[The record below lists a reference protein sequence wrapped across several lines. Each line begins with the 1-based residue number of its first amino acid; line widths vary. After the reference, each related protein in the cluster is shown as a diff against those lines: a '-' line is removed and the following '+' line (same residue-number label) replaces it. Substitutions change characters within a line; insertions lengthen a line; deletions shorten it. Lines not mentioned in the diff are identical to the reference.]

1 MLKPLLDQSTKDL
14 SLLKNQ
20 RSSVNIGVVIGNILG
35 GLFKKAVDLV
45 EEVESQ
51 FQSTFVN
58 ESFGFCY
65 FLRCVYTLCDK
76 QCNEILTYYSTIRD
90 LKILIDNTKQ
100 LLQQYIS
107 AEDGKE
113 NHNLDNINQVLNEI
127 SLFLQHHESFSRYLC
142 GKGNDSFNMASKS
155 IRPTPSYQ
163 SKMVLPVELTNDLNM
178 IQQKRV
184 IPQGNQLASFRVL
197 LMCIVL

>member
-20 RSSVNIGVVIGNILG
+20 RSSVNIGVVIGNMLG

-45 EEVESQ
+45 EDVESQ

-65 FLRCVYTLCDK
+65 FLRSVYTLCDK
-76 QCNEILTYYSTIRD
+76 QCNEILNYYSTIRD

-127 SLFLQHHESFSRYLC
+127 SLFLQHHESFNRFFC

-155 IRPTPSYQ
+155 IHSTGSYQ
-163 SKMVLPVELTNDLNM
+163 SKMVLPVELMNDLNL
-178 IQQKRV
+178 IQQKRI

-197 LMCIVL
+197 SMYYVL